1 MGGKT
6 MGAKEEKNKEVVRGA
21 IAAFNNQ
28 DLDLYWSFH
37 TEDTTSHEVYFPKPL
52 TKAEMSEFVPQLWH
66 SYPDWHI
73 ETKTIIAEG
82 DIVAVENVMTAT
94 FERDHGDIKATG
106 KSFYVR
112 EGVIFEMKDG
122 LIHHVRVYLDQKT
135 QNEQLGLE

>member
-1 MGGKT
+1 

>member
-1 MGGKT
+1 MST
-6 MGAKEEKNKEVVRGA
+6 KEEKNKEVVLAA
-21 IAAFNNQ
+21 IGAFNNQ
-28 DLDLYWSFH
+28 DLDLYWSYH
-37 TEDTTSHEVYFPKPL
+37 TEDTTSHEVYFPEPL
-52 TKAEMSEFVPQLWH
+52 TKAQMSAFVPGLWH
-66 SYPDWHI
+66 AYPDWFI

-106 KSFYVR
+106 KSFRVP

>member
-1 MGGKT
+1 MGV
-6 MGAKEEKNKEVVRGA
+6 KEEKNKEVVHNA

-28 DLDLYWSFH
+28 DLDLYWSYH

-52 TKAEMSEFVPQLWH
+52 TKTEMSEFVPQLWV

-94 FERDHGDIKATG
+94 FERDHGDVKATG
-106 KSFYVR
+106 KSFNVR